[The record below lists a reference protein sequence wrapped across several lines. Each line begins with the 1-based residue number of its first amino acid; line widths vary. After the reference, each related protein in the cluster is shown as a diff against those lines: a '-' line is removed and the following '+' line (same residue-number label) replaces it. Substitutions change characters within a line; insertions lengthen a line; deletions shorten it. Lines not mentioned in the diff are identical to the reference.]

1 MRLTF
6 SPSDSLPV
14 QLLHGDSAD
23 GTMLRHTVIIA
34 VKTSELVNI
43 NKKCPER
50 IWSFNRATNV
60 VNMLYFSLLHNIFVP
75 LFFEK
80 LGALSCL
87 IFISFV
93 DSVNVFICVF
103 GRCILA
109 TAVLFLVEVIRAIFP
124 SFSLCLRICQCDSKK
139 SLLRLSD
146 FFSFFSQTVKNF

>member
-1 MRLTF
+1 MAYLDILMSILIFPLAHEVRKRVIFYRDTATWHIVLRSAPQKTSGLPFSRYAFGFCKMRLTF

-60 VNMLYFSLLHNIFVP
+60 VHV
-75 LFFEK
+75 
-80 LGALSCL
+80 
-87 IFISFV
+87 
-93 DSVNVFICVF
+93 
-103 GRCILA
+103 
-109 TAVLFLVEVIRAIFP
+109 VL
-124 SFSLCLRICQCDSKK
+124 
-139 SLLRLSD
+139 
-146 FFSFFSQTVKNF
+146 